1 MEKYGLPAPEFYEE
15 RDSFKVILRNSNI
28 PSGQQTSGQ
37 QNTIE
42 YNKTKLLE
50 YCKEPKTAKE
60 IRTHLNIKSRQYV
73 STYLINPLINE
84 GKLEYTNKHLNARNQ
99 KYISK

>member
-1 MEKYGLPAPEFYEE
+1 MEKYGLPTPEFYEE

-28 PSGQQTSGQ
+28 PSGQQ
-37 QNTIE
+37 NKIE

>member
-28 PSGQQTSGQ
+28 PSGQQ
-37 QNTIE
+37 NKIE

-60 IRTHLNIKSRQYV
+60 IRTHLNIKYRQYV